1 MIFLNLFSSIGVTVV
16 FQNRVENH
24 NVFLNYTKLKS
35 RRNKQNIWCRVE
47 SFLEDSLLSNKNV
60 NGLVRSSNLHWVLI
74 TVITRYFDV
83 QNKPSTLIR
92 IRRYADYLKLNR
104 ATFLIQPKNVYII
117 NTSIIIMYVGTTLC
131 ESNNIFNI

>member
-1 MIFLNLFSSIGVTVV
+1 M
-16 FQNRVENH
+16 
-24 NVFLNYTKLKS
+24 
-35 RRNKQNIWCRVE
+35 E
-47 SFLEDSLLSNKNV
+47 SFLGDSLLSNKNV

-74 TVITRYFDV
+74 TVITRYSDV

-92 IRRYADYLKLNR
+92 IRRYADYLMLNR

-117 NTSIIIMYVGTTLC
+117 NTSIIIMYVGTTLR